1 MTNETKNAAVKEE
14 PKKADVPAEE
24 KKETAPAA
32 ETKTEEKKESLPAA
46 GAKESAADAKDPGSG
61 EEKEEIDPDDLFKHR
76 VSIAL
81 TPENAWFSP
90 SAGGLISLKIIN
102 AEGEEEFFERVVIRR
117 SFPVTAP
124 NEFLSVREPDTRA
137 KGRGAEIGMIRDIRL
152 FDQKTVD
159 LINAELAVRYFTPVI
174 SKITSAKEKFGYNY
188 WEAETSAG
196 KVSIV
201 LNNPFSNI
209 RVLEDGR
216 IYIFDMDGNCFLIP
230 DPSKL
235 DRQSF
240 RAIEIYI

>member
-1 MTNETKNAAVKEE
+1 MNETKNAAVKEE
-14 PKKADVPAEE
+14 PKKAEVTEKKTEAEAEE

-32 ETKTEEKKESLPAA
+32 KEEAKEEKKETPA
-46 GAKESAADAKDPGSG
+46 
-61 EEKEEIDPDDLFKHR
+61 EEGNEEINTDDLFKHR
-76 VSIAL
+76 VSINL

-117 SFPVTAP
+117 SFPVTSP
-124 NEFLSVREPDTRA
+124 DEFLSVREPDTRA
-137 KGRGAEIGMIRDIRL
+137 KGRGAEIGMIRNIHI
-152 FDQKTVD
+152 FDQTTVD
-159 LINAELAVRYFTPVI
+159 LINAELDIRYFTPTI
-174 SKITSAKEKFGYNY
+174 SKITSAKEKFGYTY

-230 DPSKL
+230 DPAAL

>member
-1 MTNETKNAAVKEE
+1 MNETKTAAVKEE
-14 PKKADVPAEE
+14 PKKAEAVE
-24 KKETAPAA
+24 KKTDAAPKADEKKDTALEAKSEAKENAA
-32 ETKTEEKKESLPAA
+32 ESEN
-46 GAKESAADAKDPGSG
+46 
-61 EEKEEIDPDDLFKHR
+61 KEEIDPDDLFKHR
-76 VSIAL
+76 VSINL

-90 SAGGLISLKIIN
+90 SEGGLISLKIIN

-117 SFPVTAP
+117 SFPVTSP
-124 NEFLSVREPDTRA
+124 DEFLSVREPDTRA
-137 KGRGAEIGMIRDIRL
+137 KGRGAEIGMIRNIHI

-159 LINAELAVRYFTPVI
+159 LINAELDIRYFTPTI
-174 SKITSAKEKFGYNY
+174 SRITSAKEKFGYNY

-230 DPSKL
+230 DPTKL
-235 DRQSF
+235 DRLTY
-240 RAIEIYI
+240 RTIEIYL